1 MGVTLQS
8 FQIQISFMMT
18 SSNINVFHATGL
30 CGTNAPTVRS
40 VNLRMNPYKDEK
52 GFNVELNA
60 KFSHKAQAYVI
71 HNMLEKANLLMHLN
85 SIMWTYFYRQ

>member
-1 MGVTLQS
+1 
-8 FQIQISFMMT
+8 
-18 SSNINVFHATGL
+18 
-30 CGTNAPTVRS
+30 
-40 VNLRMNPYKDEK
+40 MNPYKDEK